1 MGYFNLAEWYAK
13 LRGSPIFVLVL
24 IAWVGTWVT
33 LHSIFG
39 FDPEFGML
47 NLMLSTEASVS
58 LAFFTMM
65 GERDAK
71 NTQAAMVEHAKDMDQ
86 LQSMSKLLI
95 TMAEVTRDEIAQK
108 IPAKSQEPS
117 KSDINSDRP

>member
-1 MGYFNLAEWYAK
+1 
-13 LRGSPIFVLVL
+13 
-24 IAWVGTWVT
+24 
-33 LHSIFG
+33 
-39 FDPEFGML
+39 ML

-108 IPAKSQEPS
+108 IPDKVQESS
-117 KSDINSDRP
+117 KPDINSDRP